1 MKRGIVLTALLL
13 IVAAPSLAGEPAAE
27 ALLLDADRAGERIIA
42 VGARGHIIVSDD
54 AARSWRRVE
63 SPATT
68 MLTAIHMHDD
78 RVGWAVGHDSL
89 ILRTLDGGDTWE
101 QVHHDPDDS
110 LPLLDVWFADA
121 RNGFAVG
128 AYGTFLETGDGG
140 DTWQARWIS
149 EDDFHLNV
157 LVPAGGNR
165 LLIGAEAGV
174 AYRSDDGGKTWR
186 ALAPPYTGSWFGA
199 LALSEETFLL
209 AGLRGHLFR
218 SHDGGAT
225 WTDIPT
231 GTNATLGSLDRFT
244 DGTIVAVGLGGVLLA
259 SHDDGRSVELSRLQE
274 RPGIASVL
282 ALGDGAVLL
291 VGEFGVRRM
300 TGIP

>member
-1 MKRGIVLTALLL
+1 MLLL
-13 IVAAPSLAGEPAAE
+13 VVAARPLAAEPAAG
-27 ALLLDADRAGERIIA
+27 ALLLDVDRAGERIIA
-42 VGARGHIIVSDD
+42 VGTRGHIIVSDD
-54 AARSWRRVE
+54 AARSWRRVA

-78 RVGWAVGHDSL
+78 TTGWVVGHDAV
-89 ILRTLDGGDTWE
+89 ILRTMNGGDTWE
-101 QVHHDPDDS
+101 LVHHDPEDAV
-110 LPLLDVWFADA
+110 PLLDVWFADA
-121 RNGFAVG
+121 RNGYAVG

-149 EDDFHLNV
+149 EDDYHLNV
-157 LVPAGGNR
+157 LVPASENR

-174 AYRSDDGGKTWR
+174 AYRSDDAGKTWH

-199 LALSEETFLL
+199 LALSEGTFLL

-225 WTDIPT
+225 WTGIPT
-231 GTNATLGSLDRFT
+231 GTTASLGSLRRLP
-244 DGTIVAVGLGGVLLA
+244 DGTIVAAGSAGVLLA
-259 SHDDGRSVELSRLQE
+259 SHDDGHSVALSRLPE
-274 RPGIASVL
+274 RPGIASLL

-291 VGEFGVRRM
+291 VGEFGARRM
-300 TGIP
+300 SGIP

>member
-13 IVAAPSLAGEPAAE
+13 IAAAPSLAVEPAAG

-68 MLTAIHMHDD
+68 MLTAIHMHDEAI
-78 RVGWAVGHDSL
+78 GWAVGHDAV
-89 ILRTLDGGDTWE
+89 ILRTLNGGDTWE
-101 QVHHDPDDS
+101 QVHHDPEDAI
-110 LPLLDVWFADA
+110 PLLDVWFAAA
-121 RNGFAVG
+121 RNGYAVG

-140 DTWQARWIS
+140 DTWQGRWIS

-157 LVPAGGNR
+157 LVAAGENR

-174 AYRSDDGGKTWR
+174 AYRSDDAGKTWQ

-231 GTNATLGSLDRFT
+231 GTNATLANLDRLP
-244 DGTIVAVGLGGVLLA
+244 DGTIVAAGLGGVLLT
-259 SHDDGRSVELSRLQE
+259 SHDDGKSVALSRLPE

-291 VGEFGVRRM
+291 VGEFGARRM